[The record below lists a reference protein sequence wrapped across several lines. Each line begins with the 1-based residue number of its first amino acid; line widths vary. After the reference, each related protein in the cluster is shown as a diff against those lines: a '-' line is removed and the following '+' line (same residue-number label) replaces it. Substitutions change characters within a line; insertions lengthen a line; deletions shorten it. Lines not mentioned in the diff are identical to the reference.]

1 MPRTTGEDGPALKGL
16 SVLIVDD
23 MVDIREVFAMLFRT
37 EGADVATAAD
47 GRRAIELVRQQDF
60 DVLLTDLG
68 LPDVPGDVLIRQ
80 ILGAARRPLRVIVVT
95 GLGEPFL
102 SRAREA
108 GAQAVLTKPLEW
120 AEIVT
125 HLTAVECQPAA

>member
-1 MPRTTGEDGPALKGL
+1 MHHAGSALKGM

-23 MVDIREVFAMLFRT
+23 AVDIREVFAMLFRS

-47 GRRAIELVRQQDF
+47 GRRAIELVRHEDF

-80 ILGAARRPLRVIVVT
+80 TLGAARRRLRVIVVT

-102 SRAREA
+102 SRARDA
-108 GAQAVLTKPLEW
+108 GAEAVLTKPLEW

-125 HLTAVECQPAA
+125 RLTAAECQPAA